1 MTDTGKIPPRRKQG
15 LWQLDGDYPL
25 AREAVDVALIT
36 GAGRGIGAAIAV
48 ELAAAGMD
56 VAIASIESEE
66 DAAATLD
73 AIRGT
78 GRKALYRQ
86 FDVSRID
93 DHQQLLGQIRAELG
107 GVTCLVNNAGVT
119 SLRRGDMLDLG
130 LESFDRTLGINLRG
144 TFFLTQCVAQ
154 EMLAAAATRVERYRS
169 IINISSANAEIVGP
183 DRADYCISKA
193 GLSMMSKLFAVRL
206 AEADIRVFEVRPGI
220 IRTAMTEPASSKYDA
235 LISAGGVPLRR
246 WGTPTDVGQTVAA
259 LAAGRL
265 PFSTGE
271 IINVGGGLHLHRV

>member
-1 MTDTGKIPPRRKQG
+1 
-15 LWQLDGDYPL
+15 LDVDHNTL
-25 AREAVDVALIT
+25 ASEALGVALVT

-56 VAIASIESEE
+56 VAIASIESQE

-86 FDVSRID
+86 FDLSYVD
-93 DHQQLLGQIRAELG
+93 DHRRLLEQIRAELG
-107 GVTCLVNNAGVT
+107 SVTCLVNNAGVT
-119 SLRRGDMLDLG
+119 SLRRDDMLDLSH
-130 LESFDRTLGINLRG
+130 ESFDRTLGINLRG

-154 EMLAAAATRVERYRS
+154 AMLAAPATSGAGYRS
-169 IINISSANAEIVGP
+169 IINISSANAEIVGA

-206 AEADIRVFEVRPGI
+206 AEAGVGVFEVRPGI
-220 IRTAMTEPASSKYDA
+220 IRTAMTEPAASKYDA
-235 LISAGGVPLRR
+235 LIGAGGVPMRR
-246 WGTPTDVGQTVAA
+246 WGTPADVGQTVAA
-259 LAAGRL
+259 LARGRL

-271 IINVGGGLHLHRV
+271 IINVGGGLQLHRV